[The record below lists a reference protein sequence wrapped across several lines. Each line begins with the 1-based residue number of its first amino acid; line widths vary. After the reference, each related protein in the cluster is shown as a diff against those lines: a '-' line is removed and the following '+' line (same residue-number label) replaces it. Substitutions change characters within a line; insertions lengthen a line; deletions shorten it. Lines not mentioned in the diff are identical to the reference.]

1 MVGGN
6 GMTQILF
13 KCQVCQSNELIL
25 DAVPGKDGLEYPI
38 NVVCRSC
45 LHYERLIDKNGDYVH
60 D

>member
-1 MVGGN
+1 
-6 GMTQILF
+6 MTQILF

-45 LHYERLIDKNGDYVH
+45 LHYEQLIDKNGDYVH

>member
-1 MVGGN
+1 
-6 GMTQILF
+6 MTQILF
-13 KCQVCQSNELIL
+13 KCQVCQSTELVL
-25 DAVPGKDGLEYPI
+25 DAVPGKDSSGSESGLKYPI